1 MCRSLHGIRA
11 GRALTCFAT
20 ARSHLSFTGR
30 DRTAS
35 DVTSKSDIRRE
46 TMLRRTRQKGVA
58 TVEFAIVAPIVFFLV
73 LALFQFAGLLMN
85 QNVLSAAA
93 REGARVASLPG
104 TTSEDDVVAKVEER
118 LSRGGIYPNVVD
130 VDVNPE
136 VLSNLN
142 SGEAIRVSVTSPM
155 NKMVWIGPFIPSN
168 LNVSAQFACERE

>member
-1 MCRSLHGIRA
+1 MIARKEKHRLARRSRNG
-11 GRALTCFAT
+11 AT
-20 ARSHLSFTGR
+20 VVE
-30 DRTAS
+30 
-35 DVTSKSDIRRE
+35 DVRRE

-58 TVEFAIVAPIVFFLV
+58 VVEFSVVAPFVFFTV

-93 REGARVASLPG
+93 RDGARFASLPG
-104 TTSEDDVVAKVEER
+104 TTSKNEVVAKVEER
-118 LSRGGIYPNVVD
+118 LSQGGIDPNVVD

-155 NKMVWIGPFIPSN
+155 NKMVWIGPYLPPN
-168 LNVSAQFACERE
+168 LDVSAEFTCQRE